1 MKIDE
6 IIKLNSF
13 ENLKKQEEIQGFEES
28 VINKATGEKKKFFN
42 LGPKNDWKSL
52 LDEKIIK
59 DIENKFEQ
67 EMIELGYL

>member
-1 MKIDE
+1 MEDKNTGKI
-6 IIKLNSF
+6 
-13 ENLKKQEEIQGFEES
+13 
-28 VINKATGEKKKFFN
+28 KKFFN